1 MSYKLK
7 NSTMKKLLLCVAFL
21 ASTAFIQAQ
30 TTEKDLLKKTEDAAK
45 IIADTTGNGW
55 SKKGTL
61 TFLFNQ
67 ASFSNWVAGG
77 ESSLSGTLGLNYEFH
92 YKSDKTTWDNR
103 ILANYGIMQTK
114 NADFEKKTDD
124 RFEYNSIYGKKAFG
138 EWYFSFILNFKTQF
152 TTGYIYDKDVNGVET
167 RTENTEFFSPA
178 YLTFGPGLYWKKS
191 DNLKVNLAPL
201 TSKFT
206 FVNSDYTSGLGY
218 VDGSYFGVDANKSMR
233 YELGFYASAYYKF
246 ILMKNVS
253 AENFLNLYSN
263 YLDKPMNIDID
274 YQINIVMTI
283 NKTLSA
289 NFTFQT
295 IYDDNAFQGFQTR
308 EVFGL
313 GVNYGF

>member
-1 MSYKLK
+1 
-7 NSTMKKLLLCVAFL
+7 MKKILLLSCFL
-21 ASTAFIQAQ
+21 SLSAGLSAQ
-30 TTEKDLLKKTEDAAK
+30 TTEKELMKNTDSAVKA
-45 IIADTTGNGW
+45 IADTTANGW
-55 SKKGTL
+55 SKKGTV

-67 ASFSNWVAGG
+67 ATFNNWIAGG

-92 YKSDKTTWDNR
+92 YKNDNTTWDNR
-103 ILANYGIMQTK
+103 ILANYGLLQTK

-138 EWYFSFILNFKTQF
+138 NWYYSLILNFRTQF
-152 TTGYIYDKDVNGVET
+152 TTGYIYGTDVNGAET
-167 RTENTEFFSPA
+167 RVENTGIFSPA

-191 DNLKVNLAPL
+191 DNLKLNFAPL
-201 TSKFT
+201 TSKMT
-206 FVNSDYTSGLGY
+206 FVNSDYTSLPGY
-218 VDGSYFGVDANKSMR
+218 VDGSYFGVDTNKSMR

-246 ILMKNVS
+246 NLMKNVNV
-253 AENFLNLYSN
+253 ENLLNLYSN
-263 YLDKPMNIDID
+263 YLEDPQNVDID

-308 EVFGL
+308 QVFGL

>member
-1 MSYKLK
+1 MK
-7 NSTMKKLLLCVAFL
+7 NFLLCVAFL
-21 ASTAFIQAQ
+21 ASTAIIQAQ
-30 TTEKDLLKKTEDAAK
+30 STEKDLIKKSEEAVK
-45 IIADTTGNGW
+45 VISDTTANGW
-55 SKKGTL
+55 SKKGTI

-67 ASFSNWVAGG
+67 STFNNWLAGG
-77 ESSLSGTLGLNYEFH
+77 ESSLAGTLGFNYEFH
-92 YKSDKTTWDNR
+92 YKNDNTTWDNR
-103 ILANYGIMQTK
+103 ILANYGLLQTK

-138 EWYFSFILNFKTQF
+138 NWYYSLILNFRTQF
-152 TTGYIYDKDVNGVET
+152 TTGYVYGKDANGVEI
-167 RTENTEFFSPA
+167 RTENTSFFSPA

-191 DNLKVNLAPL
+191 DNLKLNFAPL
-201 TSKFT
+201 TSKMT
-206 FVNSDYTSGLGY
+206 FVNSDYTSLPGY

-246 ILMKNVS
+246 NLMKNVNV
-253 AENFLNLYSN
+253 ENLLNLYSN
-263 YLDKPMNIDID
+263 YLDKPENVDLD

-308 EVFGL
+308 QVFGL

>member
-1 MSYKLK
+1 
-7 NSTMKKLLLCVAFL
+7 MKKLLLCVAFL

-55 SKKGTL
+55 SKKGAL

-67 ASFSNWVAGG
+67 SSFNNWVAGG

-103 ILANYGIMQTK
+103 ILANYGLLQTK

-152 TTGYIYDKDVNGVET
+152 TTGYIYAKDANGVEN

-206 FVNSDYTSGLGY
+206 FVNNDYTSGLGY

-295 IYDDNAFQGFQTR
+295 IYDDNAFAGFQTR
-308 EVFGL
+308 QVFGL

>member
-1 MSYKLK
+1 MK
-7 NSTMKKLLLCVAFL
+7 NFLLCVAFL
-21 ASTAFIQAQ
+21 ASTAIIQAQ
-30 TTEKDLLKKTEDAAK
+30 STEKDLIKKSEEAVK
-45 IIADTTGNGW
+45 VISDTTANGW
-55 SKKGTL
+55 SKKGTI

-67 ASFSNWVAGG
+67 STFNNWLAGG
-77 ESSLSGTLGLNYEFH
+77 ESSLAGTLGFNYEFH
-92 YKSDKTTWDNR
+92 YKNDNTTWDNR
-103 ILANYGIMQTK
+103 ILANYGLLQTK

-138 EWYFSFILNFKTQF
+138 NWYYSLILNFRTQF
-152 TTGYIYDKDVNGVET
+152 TTGYIYSKDANGVEI
-167 RTENTEFFSPA
+167 RTENTSFFSPA

-191 DNLKVNLAPL
+191 DNLKLNFAPL
-201 TSKFT
+201 TSKMT
-206 FVNSDYTSGLGY
+206 FVNSDYTSLPGY

-246 ILMKNVS
+246 NLMKNVNV
-253 AENFLNLYSN
+253 ENLLNLYSN
-263 YLDKPMNIDID
+263 YLDKPENVDLD

-308 EVFGL
+308 QVFGL

>member
-1 MSYKLK
+1 
-7 NSTMKKLLLCVAFL
+7 MKKLLLCITFL
-21 ASTAFIQAQ
+21 GTTAFIQAQ
-30 TTEKDLLKKTEDAAK
+30 TTEKDLIKNTESAIK
-45 IIADTTGNGW
+45 VIADTTANGW
-55 SKKGTL
+55 SRKGTV

-67 ASFSNWVAGG
+67 ANFNNWIAGG
-77 ESSLSGTLGLNYEFH
+77 ESNLSGTLGLNYELH
-92 YKSDKTTWDNR
+92 YKGENTTWDNR
-103 ILANYGIMQTK
+103 LLANYGIIRTDNAEFTK
-114 NADFEKKTDD
+114 KSDD
-124 RFEYNSIYGKKAFG
+124 RLELNSIYGKRAKG
-138 EWYFSFILNFKTQF
+138 NWYYSFILNFRTQF
-152 TTGYIYDKDVNGVET
+152 TTGYIYGKDSNGAET
-167 RTENTEFFSPA
+167 RLENTGFFSPA
-178 YLTFGPGLYWKKS
+178 YLTFGPGVYYKKN
-191 DNLKVNLAPL
+191 DNFKLNFAPL
-201 TSKFT
+201 TSKMT
-206 FVNSDYTSGLGY
+206 FVDSFYTSLPGY

-308 EVFGL
+308 QVFGL

>member
-1 MSYKLK
+1 MK
-7 NSTMKKLLLCVAFL
+7 NFLLCVAFL
-21 ASTAFIQAQ
+21 ASTAIIQAQ
-30 TTEKDLLKKTEDAAK
+30 STEKDLIKKSEEAVK
-45 IIADTTGNGW
+45 VISDTTANGW
-55 SKKGTL
+55 SKKGTI

-67 ASFSNWVAGG
+67 STFNNWLAGG
-77 ESSLSGTLGLNYEFH
+77 ESSLAGTLGFNYEFH
-92 YKSDKTTWDNR
+92 YKNDNTTWDNR
-103 ILANYGIMQTK
+103 ILANYGLLQTK

-138 EWYFSFILNFKTQF
+138 NWYYSLILNFRTQF
-152 TTGYIYDKDVNGVET
+152 TTGYIYSKDANGVEI
-167 RTENTEFFSPA
+167 RTENTSFFSPA

-191 DNLKVNLAPL
+191 DNLKLNFAPL
-201 TSKFT
+201 TSKMT
-206 FVNSDYTSGLGY
+206 FVNSDYTSLLGY

-246 ILMKNVS
+246 NLMKNVNV
-253 AENFLNLYSN
+253 ENLLNLYSN
-263 YLDKPMNIDID
+263 YLDKPENVDLD

-308 EVFGL
+308 QVFGL

>member
-1 MSYKLK
+1 
-7 NSTMKKLLLCVAFL
+7 MKTLLLCVAFL
-21 ASTAFIQAQ
+21 ASTACIQAQ
-30 TTEKDLLKKTEDAAK
+30 STEKDLIKKTEDAAK
-45 IIADTTGNGW
+45 ILADTTGNGW
-55 SKKGTL
+55 SKKGTV

-67 ASFSNWVAGG
+67 ASFNNWVAGG

-138 EWYFSFILNFKTQF
+138 EWYFSFILNFRTQF
-152 TTGYIYDKDVNGVET
+152 TTGYIYGKDVNGLET

-206 FVNSDYTSGLGY
+206 FVNSDYTSRLGY

-246 ILMKNVS
+246 NLMKNVS

-263 YLDKPMNIDID
+263 YLDKPENIDLD

-308 EVFGL
+308 QVFGL

>member
-1 MSYKLK
+1 
-7 NSTMKKLLLCVAFL
+7 MKKLLLCFAFL

-103 ILANYGIMQTK
+103 ILANYGLLQTK

-138 EWYFSFILNFKTQF
+138 DWYFSFILNFKTQF
-152 TTGYIYDKDVNGVET
+152 TTGYIYGKDANGAEI
-167 RTENTEFFSPA
+167 RTENTGIFSPA

>member
-1 MSYKLK
+1 
-7 NSTMKKLLLCVAFL
+7 MKKLLLCVAFL
-21 ASTAFIQAQ
+21 ASTVFIQAQ
-30 TTEKDLLKKTEDAAK
+30 STEKDLIKKTEEAAK
-45 IIADTTGNGW
+45 ILADTTGNGW
-55 SKKGTL
+55 SKKGTV

-67 ASFSNWVAGG
+67 ASFNNWVAGG

-138 EWYFSFILNFKTQF
+138 EWYFSFILNFRTQF
-152 TTGYIYDKDVNGVET
+152 TTGYIYGKDVNGLET

-246 ILMKNVS
+246 NLMKNVS
-253 AENFLNLYSN
+253 AENLLNLYSN
-263 YLDKPMNIDID
+263 YLDKPENIDLD

-308 EVFGL
+308 QVFGL

>member
-1 MSYKLK
+1 
-7 NSTMKKLLLCVAFL
+7 MKKIILLACFLCLSVG
-21 ASTAFIQAQ
+21 IHAQ
-30 TTEKDLLKKTEDAAK
+30 SSEKDLIKKTEDAIK
-45 IIADTTGNGW
+45 VIADTTGNGW

-67 ASFSNWVAGG
+67 ATFNNWIAGG

-92 YKSDKTTWDNR
+92 YKNDNTTWDNR
-103 ILANYGIMQTK
+103 ILANYGLLQTK

-124 RFEYNSIYGKKAFG
+124 RFEFNSIYGKKAFG
-138 EWYFSFILNFKTQF
+138 EWYYSFILNFRTQF
-152 TTGYIYDKDVNGVET
+152 TKGYVYGKDVNGVET
-167 RTENTEFFSPA
+167 RIENTGIFSPA
-178 YLTFGPGLYWKKS
+178 YLTFGPGFYWKKS

-201 TSKFT
+201 TSKMT
-206 FVNSDYTSGLGY
+206 FVNNDYTSLPGY
-218 VDGSYFGVDANKSMR
+218 IDGSYFGVDANKSMR

-246 ILMKNVS
+246 ILMKNVT
-253 AENFLNLYSN
+253 AENLLNLYSN

-295 IYDDNAFQGFQTR
+295 IYDDNAYQGFQTR
-308 EVFGL
+308 QVFGL